1 MGPQT
6 YMKLSRN
13 FETIQ
18 KHTKCWNFKRAFRK
32 NWSKSKKSKWIMKT
46 QTKISESWIKRNR
59 SVQLSLQKKKIPYTQ
74 LNIWCIVRHKKETL
88 LYFVCFCKKISM
100 KKKQENEMSK
110 YYWENLWTEREL
122 LKIEILDSCRSV
134 KWVSN
139 DSMWD

>member
-1 MGPQT
+1 
-6 YMKLSRN
+6 MKLSRN
-13 FETIQ
+13 FETIM

-59 SVQLSLQKKKIPYTQ
+59 SVQLSLQKKKNNHTHSWIFGISCGTKKRPY
-74 LNIWCIVRHKKETL
+74 CTL
-88 LYFVCFCKKISM
+88 YLFRKKIGM

-139 DSMWD
+139 DWMWD